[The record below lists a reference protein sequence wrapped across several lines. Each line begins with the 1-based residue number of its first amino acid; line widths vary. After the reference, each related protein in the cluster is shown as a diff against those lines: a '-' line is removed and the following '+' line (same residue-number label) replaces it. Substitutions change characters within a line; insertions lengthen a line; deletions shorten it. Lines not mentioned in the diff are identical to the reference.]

1 MTSTFEEIK
10 SGLSLKSDEL
20 CQKLFE
26 QHKNGSF
33 CDVKLCIGKKKWIF
47 EVHKAVLAANSPYFE
62 AMFSSSFVEKN
73 QDTVK
78 IDPESQIIKSQI
90 SVESALEFVYTNNI
104 SNPSMELLMD
114 VCKVAELWILEN
126 LKKLCEYFL
135 AASLT
140 FDTCETLLEFSKKND
155 CRVLYNSS
163 LRFILANLDEIAVA
177 KEGIFD
183 PDTSLFKE
191 LKSLS
196 IILPSA
202 SESEYLKT
210 PPKELK
216 TLVVFRKSKLDQYI
230 FSGNLAKLTFPLE
243 NPQLQPIGLVY
254 KISDKGIEISVFNIR
269 LPNLIDLKMFG
280 SRHCQDIVRS
290 KLVSYAAIDSDIYF
304 GISNNNKFC
313 GMLKYNIQLQSWDIL
328 PFIPGIIEARMTKTR
343 TEYVTFFVKNTKEGK
358 KLKVMNIQKN
368 QFAFHENLVIIRSF
382 EEGALV
388 VEQEIPKV
396 NIPNGSLFYTS
407 SPNVIQVGEEI
418 FFVFKYEI
426 LVLDSEDLFHCITPR
441 DSEVFDAGREDHRFH
456 CVPVEEF
463 EELFII
469 VHVKYSPEETVDM
482 CYWQSDS
489 CRYRLNVFKYHLS
502 KGYITVPQPIPAE
515 YSYKTLN
522 TFYNEDTV
530 YVAGKLETGQAFVQS
545 YNVMLNCWKVEKKV
559 TMVDSDDEFCFTNP
573 FAVTSCKEDL
583 FI

>member
-1 MTSTFEEIK
+1 
-10 SGLSLKSDEL
+10 
-20 CQKLFE
+20 
-26 QHKNGSF
+26 
-33 CDVKLCIGKKKWIF
+33 
-47 EVHKAVLAANSPYFE
+47 
-62 AMFSSSFVEKN
+62 
-73 QDTVK
+73 
-78 IDPESQIIKSQI
+78 
-90 SVESALEFVYTNNI
+90 
-104 SNPSMELLMD
+104 MD

-140 FDTCETLLEFSKKND
+140 FDTCDTLLEFSKKND
-155 CRVLYNSS
+155 CRFLYNSS

-254 KISDKGIEISVFNIR
+254 KISDKRIEISVFNIR

-343 TEYVTFFVKNTKEGK
+343 TEYVTFFVKNTKEGQ

-368 QFAFHENLVIIRSF
+368 LFAFHENLLIIRSF
-382 EEGALV
+382 EDGALV
-388 VEQEIPKV
+388 VEHEIPKV

-407 SPNVIQVGEEI
+407 SPNVLQVGEEL

-426 LVLDSEDLFHCITPR
+426 LVLDAENLFHCITPR
-441 DSEVFDAGREDHRFH
+441 DPDIFDAGREDYRFH

-463 EELFII
+463 EELLIL
-469 VHVKYSPEETVDM
+469 VHVKYSPNESVDM
-482 CYWQSDS
+482 CYWQSEN
-489 CRYRLNVFKYHLS
+489 CRYRLNVFKYHTR
-502 KGYITVPQPIPAE
+502 KGFISIPQPIPAE
-515 YSYKTLN
+515 YSYSTLH
-522 TFYNEDTV
+522 TVHHEDTL
-530 YVAGKLETGQAFVQS
+530 YVSGYLVGGEAFVQT
-545 YNVMLNCWKVEKKV
+545 YNVMLNSWKEEKKV
-559 TMVDSDDEFCFTNP
+559 KVLKNTEEYCYTNP
-573 FAVTSCKEDL
+573 FAVRGIGKTCL
-583 FI
+583 